1 MVEHIGGNLMG
12 SQVDD
17 YEVLVPAKLGAA
29 TRVIV
34 IRVFNFGK

>member
-12 SQVDD
+12 SQVD
-17 YEVLVPAKLGAA
+17 EVLVPAKLGAA